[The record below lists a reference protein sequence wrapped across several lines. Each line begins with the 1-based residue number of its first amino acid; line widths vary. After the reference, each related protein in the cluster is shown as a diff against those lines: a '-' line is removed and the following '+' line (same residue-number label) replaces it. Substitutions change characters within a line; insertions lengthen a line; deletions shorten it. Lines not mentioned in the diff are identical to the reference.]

1 MNEEYRRLRE
11 EVNGADKAFID
22 AIKEAKKKFCE
33 SEQDKDDVAIMFLDD
48 ETPLASS
55 VFGAVADALAEHG
68 YSISVSIDPDTDT
81 PSLYGWIS
89 E

>member
-1 MNEEYRRLRE
+1 MNDEYRRIRF
-11 EVNGADKAFID
+11 EVNGMND
-22 AIKEAKKKFCE
+22 AEKKT
-33 SEQDKDDVAIMFLDD
+33 SETKQDAGDMAIMFLDD
-48 ETPLASS
+48 ETPLTAS

-68 YSISVSIDPDTDT
+68 YAVSVSIDPDTDT

>member
-11 EVNGADKAFID
+11 EVNGTDKAFID

-33 SEQDKDDVAIMFLDD
+33 SERGKEDVAIMFLDD
-48 ETPLASS
+48 ETPLTAS
-55 VFGAVADALAEHG
+55 VFNAVADALAEHG
-68 YSISVSIDPDTDT
+68 YAVSVSIDPDTDT
-81 PSLYGWIS
+81 PSLYGWIT